1 MKTSEFGA
9 KGCGELMVEGLA
21 VGLSQSYTASA
32 SVLAVASS
40 FLRQSKDM
48 HIDRGLE
55 TFHDLEVH
63 SESCLHYKTE
73 APPLCSRAAAWRF
86 MC

>member
-1 MKTSEFGA
+1 
-9 KGCGELMVEGLA
+9 MVKGLA

-63 SESCLHYKTE
+63 SERVVCIIRQKPRPSVPEQQPGGSCVRQTN
-73 APPLCSRAAAWRF
+73 RI
-86 MC
+86 